1 MATEK
6 EIFDKARE
14 MVGGVKRI
22 NVDDLKRARFELKKE
37 RTGRSIG
44 PAGASIVSG
53 DGKRIKNTS
62 GDPNKK
68 LKTLRQL
75 ADSLTDPLP
84 EAGVASAI
92 KRAARGKPKPK
103 STLTEEQME
112 NVLKN
117 AEQKKDI
124 KKGVPHEGIK
134 TDQEGNPILS
144 IAKGGMVKKKT
155 KKKKSKMAGR
165 LAKRGYGIARK

>member
-1 MATEK
+1 MSRKKNQET
-6 EIFDKARE
+6 IRDF
-14 MVGGVKRI
+14 I
-22 NVDDLKRARFELKKE
+22 NRADMRRLAGLK
-37 RTGRSIG
+37 TQTSIG
-44 PAGASIVSG
+44 PAGASIVSD
-53 DGKRIKNTS
+53 DGKRLKNTS

-68 LKTLRQL
+68 LKTLQQL
-75 ADSLTDPLP
+75 ADSFDPLP

-92 KRAARGKPKPK
+92 KRAQQGKRK
-103 STLTEEQME
+103 SGLTEEQME
-112 NVLKN
+112 NVLKD

-124 KKGVPHEGIK
+124 KGSPHQGVK

-165 LAKRGYGIARK
+165 LAKRGYGAARK

>member
-1 MATEK
+1 MS
-6 EIFDKARE
+6 RE
-14 MVGGVKRI
+14 T
-22 NVDDLKRARFELKKE
+22 DLKNFLRKAKTRKRLGLETE
-37 RTGRSIG
+37 TSIG
-44 PAGASIVSG
+44 PTGASIVSD
-53 DGKRIKNTS
+53 DGKRLKNTS

-68 LKTLRQL
+68 LKTLQQL
-75 ADSLTDPLP
+75 ADSLDTPLP

-92 KRAARGKPKPK
+92 RRFQQGKTKK
-103 STLTEEQME
+103 SELTEEQIK
-112 NVLKN
+112 NILKE

-124 KKGVPHEGIK
+124 KGSPHQGVK

-165 LAKRGYGIARK
+165 LAKRGYGAARK